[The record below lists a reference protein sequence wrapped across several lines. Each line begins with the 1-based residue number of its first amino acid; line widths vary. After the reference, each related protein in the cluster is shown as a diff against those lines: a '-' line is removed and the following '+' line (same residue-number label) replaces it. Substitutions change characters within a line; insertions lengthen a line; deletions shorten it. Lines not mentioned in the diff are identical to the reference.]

1 MIYGRL
7 AHESTIR
14 SLSFASQM
22 ILPIPNRSYGSKLP
36 TTDLKCQT
44 REGGCRYDIEEVLFE
59 GETAEVSLRLNEERL
74 TAWMLHKEWNT
85 LSAKEGEQI
94 GVLINTEDGI
104 LFPTS
109 KDKIG

>member
-1 MIYGRL
+1 MLRPSAL
-7 AHESTIR
+7 
-14 SLSFASQM
+14 
-22 ILPIPNRSYGSKLP
+22 KL
-36 TTDLKCQT
+36 T
-44 REGGCRYDIEEVLFE
+44 REGRCQYLIDEVLFA

-104 LFPTS
+104 LFPFH
-109 KDKIG
+109 KK